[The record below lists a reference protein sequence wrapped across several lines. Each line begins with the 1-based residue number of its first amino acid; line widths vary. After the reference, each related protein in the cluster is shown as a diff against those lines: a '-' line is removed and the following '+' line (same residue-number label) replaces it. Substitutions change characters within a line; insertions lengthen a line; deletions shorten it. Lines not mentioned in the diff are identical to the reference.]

1 MQVSILIRTKNEAAA
16 IGKTLDLI
24 KDQTVQ
30 PDDII
35 IVDSGSTDQ
44 TVEIIKS
51 WQNSQLQNTKLHN
64 IKLIEIPSAE
74 FTYGKSL
81 NIGFQAA
88 QGDVVVSLSAHA
100 FPKDNYWLENLVKS
114 FTDSHV
120 AATYGRQFPHLDAWP
135 PVQREYLSYYG
146 DKLKE
151 QADPDNPADYC
162 FSNSNSA
169 IRRSVWEKQPF
180 DETLSYAEDQAWA
193 INILRLGYKIIY
205 EPQASVYHSHN
216 ESLGKVYFRS
226 YQEYRA
232 YKQLYGGNL
241 NPLKAGLEW
250 YYLVKEDIKFILKS
264 KSHFQW
270 LVFSP
275 IYRLFYILGKV
286 RAFI

>member
-1 MQVSILIRTKNEAAA
+1 MQVSILIRTKNEALT
-16 IGKTLDLI
+16 IGKTLELI
-24 KDQTVQ
+24 KKQTWQ

-35 IVDSGSTDQ
+35 VVDSGSTDQ
-44 TVEIIKS
+44 TIEIVQS
-51 WQNSQLQNTKLHN
+51 LQN

-81 NIGFQAA
+81 NIAFQAA

-100 FPKDNYWLENLVKS
+100 SPKDNHWLENLVKP
-114 FTDSHV
+114 FIDSHI
-120 AATYGRQFPHLDAWP
+120 AATYGRQLPHLDAWP
-135 PVQREYLSYYG
+135 PVQREYLSYYR
-146 DKLKE
+146 DQLKE
-151 QADPDNPADYC
+151 QTDANNPADYC

-169 IRRSVWEKQPF
+169 IRRSIWEKQPF

-250 YYLVKEDIKFILKS
+250 YYLVKEDMKFILQS
-264 KSHFQW
+264 KSHLQW